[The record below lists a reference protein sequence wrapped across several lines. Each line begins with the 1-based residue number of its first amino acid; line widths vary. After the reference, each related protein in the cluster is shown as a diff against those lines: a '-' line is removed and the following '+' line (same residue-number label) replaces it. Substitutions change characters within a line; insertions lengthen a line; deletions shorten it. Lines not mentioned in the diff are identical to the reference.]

1 MARNRTYLLPQVLI
15 QQDFASLPAS
25 ATQELIAV
33 IVGPQKLIR
42 DINDPSDLEL
52 VSYGTFD
59 TLLDKVYTLK
69 GVDDLDVIEKD
80 SVNLQLKDVF
90 AKYATLAGTT
100 QIKLGSA
107 QNLLALD
114 STQLGFVKHLN
125 DAGATAFA
133 RNAFF
138 KNRDVKVGDGVIVT
152 EGGILK
158 SQSRIIELIRDVVA
172 PTAGNITADASNV
185 EVATGTAVFSSTVID
200 NKSTTRTVL
209 ASAVVGA
216 VNSFD
221 GDLALG
227 YLEDT
232 YTIEVVTAGNATN
245 ARFRVTSVKGDNV
258 DNVAITGTSPNQ
270 VLVVGTKGSK
280 VIFSSFVTAFV
291 LGEKYTVTAK
301 KVFPSYLPTA
311 VGANLYSGLFNTVYE
326 VQVVKGGLWAD
337 LPQVAVTTTN
347 GIDYSSPQVV
357 ATDTDFFLGSLGV
370 KAKFATGNPGGLRL
384 GDKFYVVLN
393 AASAGATKT
402 AKIADPLPSSV
413 TSSTV
418 ISVDFCY
425 RAESVEIPRVGY
437 PTAGSVA
444 WSLNSDGTELTL
456 DNDVYVVKP
465 EFTETSGLPLQM
477 IVKSANVFVGYSA
490 LQLAKANQI
499 NTISDTSLIESQI
512 GKSVPENPVAYAVLK
527 ALQNSAGTKVYY
539 VPVDEESVDGYN
551 RAFDATTYDGSAYY
565 IVPTSGDQQ
574 ILQAVKSH
582 VLAASAD
589 DRARERIAIISES
602 FSSVID
608 LYNKK
613 VDGQAWGGYV
623 SVAPGSSPFVYNRV
637 TIPGANLLTDGVR
650 PGDTFRSD
658 FTVNAFGQEVYQ
670 SFKIVSITDEENL
683 VLESPAFATAVGSSS
698 NPRRVQVVRALSKN
712 EQALFIAGNSEAY
725 GSRRVVNVWPDFLQD
740 GDVYVDGYFGAAA
753 IAGLKSGVAPHQPLT
768 NVILNGFTKADRSTP
783 YFTLSQLNTVANGG
797 TWIIDQD
804 RFEGA
809 IYNRHQLTTDYTDDN
824 MAEVSITTNL
834 DSIAKILREDL
845 KAFIGQYNNHPY
857 FQELMR
863 TRLVDRLTFLQS
875 NAVTLKA
882 GPQLL
887 DYEVVQLETDP
898 LIRTRVLATVNLTLP
913 YPVNVIQ
920 LKLNVI

>member
-1 MARNRTYLLPQVLI
+1 
-15 QQDFASLPAS
+15 
-25 ATQELIAV
+25 
-33 IVGPQKLIR
+33 
-42 DINDPSDLEL
+42 
-52 VSYGTFD
+52 
-59 TLLDKVYTLK
+59 
-69 GVDDLDVIEKD
+69 
-80 SVNLQLKDVF
+80 
-90 AKYATLAGTT
+90 
-100 QIKLGSA
+100 
-107 QNLLALD
+107 
-114 STQLGFVKHLN
+114 
-125 DAGATAFA
+125 
-133 RNAFF
+133 
-138 KNRDVKVGDGVIVT
+138 
-152 EGGILK
+152 
-158 SQSRIIELIRDVVA
+158 
-172 PTAGNITADASNV
+172 
-185 EVATGTAVFSSTVID
+185 
-200 NKSTTRTVL
+200 
-209 ASAVVGA
+209 
-216 VNSFD
+216 
-221 GDLALG
+221 
-227 YLEDT
+227 
-232 YTIEVVTAGNATN
+232 
-245 ARFRVTSVKGDNV
+245 
-258 DNVAITGTSPNQ
+258 
-270 VLVVGTKGSK
+270 
-280 VIFSSFVTAFV
+280 
-291 LGEKYTVTAK
+291 
-301 KVFPSYLPTA
+301 
-311 VGANLYSGLFNTVYE
+311 
-326 VQVVKGGLWAD
+326 
-337 LPQVAVTTTN
+337 
-347 GIDYSSPQVV
+347 
-357 ATDTDFFLGSLGV
+357 
-370 KAKFATGNPGGLRL
+370 L
-384 GDKFYVVLN
+384 GDKFYVVIN

-456 DNDVYVVKP
+456 SNDVYVVKP
-465 EFTETSGLPLQM
+465 EFTETTGLPLQM
-477 IVKSANVFVGYSA
+477 IVKSANVFVGYRA

-499 NTISDTSLIESQI
+499 NTISDTSLIESQV
-512 GKSVPENPVAYAVLK
+512 GKTVSENPVAYAVLK

-539 VPVDEESVDGYN
+539 VPVDEESVEGYN
-551 RAFDATTYDGSAYY
+551 RAFESTLYDGSAYY

-574 ILQAVKSH
+574 VLQAAKSH

-589 DRARERIAIISES
+589 DRARERVAIISES
-602 FSSVID
+602 FSSVAD

-613 VDGQAWGGYV
+613 VDGQAWVGYV
-623 SVAPGSSPFVYNRV
+623 SIAPNSSPAVYNRV
-637 TIPGANLLTDGVR
+637 TVPGAKFLTDGIR
-650 PGDTFRSD
+650 PGDIFRSD

-670 SFKIVSITDEENL
+670 SFRVVSISDEENL
-683 VLESPAFATAVGSSS
+683 VLESPAFATAVGSSI

-740 GDVYVDGYFGAAA
+740 GDKYVDGYFGAAA

-824 MAEVSITTNL
+824 MAEISITTNL

>member
-1 MARNRTYLLPQVLI
+1 MARNRTYLLPQVLV

-59 TLLDKVYTLK
+59 TLMDKTYTLK

-90 AKYATLAGTT
+90 ARYATLSGTT

-107 QNLLALD
+107 QNLLTLD
-114 STQLGFVKHLN
+114 TTQAGFVEHLN
-125 DAGATAFA
+125 NDGTTAFA

-152 EGGILK
+152 EGGAIK

-172 PTAGNITADASNV
+172 PTAGSITADASNV
-185 EVATGTAVFSSTVID
+185 AVATGTSVFSSTVVD
-200 NKSTTRTVL
+200 DKDTDRTVS
-209 ASAVVGA
+209 ASTVLGA
-216 VNSFD
+216 ANSFT

-270 VLVVGTKGSK
+270 LLVVGTKGSR
-280 VIFSSFVTAFV
+280 VVFSSFSTAFI

-301 KVFPSYLPTA
+301 KVFPNTTPTA
-311 VGANLYSGLFNTVYE
+311 VDANLYAGLFNTVYE
-326 VQVVKGGLWAD
+326 VQVVKGGVWAD

-347 GIDYSSPQVV
+347 GIDYSSPQTV
-357 ATDTDFFLGSLGV
+357 ASDTNFFLGSLGV
-370 KAKFATGNPGGLRL
+370 KAKFATGDGLRL
-384 GDKFYVVLN
+384 GDKFYVVIN

-402 AKIADPLPSSV
+402 VKIADPLPSSV

-437 PTAGSVA
+437 PTAGSTA
-444 WSLNSDGTELTL
+444 WSLNSDGTEITVS
-456 DNDVYVVKP
+456 NDIYVLNS
-465 EFTETSGLPLQM
+465 EFTEVGGLPLQM
-477 IVKSANVFVGYSA
+477 IVKSANVFVGYRA
-490 LQLAKANQI
+490 LQLAKTNQI
-499 NTISDTSLIESQI
+499 NTISDAGLIESQI
-512 GKSVPENPVAYAVLK
+512 GKVVPENPVAYAVLK

-539 VPVDEESVDGYN
+539 VPVDEDSVDGYN

-574 ILQAVKSH
+574 VLQAAKSH

-589 DRARERIAIISES
+589 DRARERIAIVSES
-602 FSSVID
+602 FSSVVD
-608 LYNKK
+608 LYSKK
-613 VDGQAWGGYV
+613 VDGQAWVGYV
-623 SVAPGSSPFVYNRV
+623 SAAPGSSPAVYNRV
-637 TIPGANLLTDGVR
+637 TVPGAHFLTDGIR
-650 PGDTFRSD
+650 PGDIFRSD
-658 FTVNAFGQEVYQ
+658 FTVNALGQEVYQ
-670 SFKIVSITDEENL
+670 SFRVVSVSDEENI
-683 VLESPAFATAVGSSS
+683 VLESPAFATAVGSSI

-712 EQALFIAGNSEAY
+712 EQALLIAGNSEAY

-740 GDVYVDGYFGAAA
+740 GDKYVDGYFGAAA

-824 MAEVSITTNL
+824 MAEISITTNL

-845 KAFIGQYNNHPY
+845 KAFIGQYNNHPF

-882 GPQLL
+882 GAQLI

>member
-1 MARNRTYLLPQVLI
+1 MARNRTYLLPQVLV

-59 TLLDKVYTLK
+59 TLVDKVYTLK

-90 AKYATLAGTT
+90 AKYATLSGTT
-100 QIKLGSA
+100 QVTLGSA
-107 QNLLALD
+107 QNLLTLA
-114 STQLGFVKHLN
+114 SAQAGFVKHLN
-125 DAGATAFA
+125 DNGTTAFA

-152 EGGILK
+152 EGGVIK
-158 SQSRIIELIRDVVA
+158 SQSRIVELIRDVVA
-172 PTAGNITADASNV
+172 PTAGTISADASNV
-185 EVATGTAVFSSTVID
+185 TIAAGTSVFSSSVVDAKET
-200 NKSTTRTVL
+200 NRTVA
-209 ASAVVGA
+209 ASAVSGSA
-216 VNSFD
+216 NNFA

-270 VLVVGTKGSK
+270 VLVVGTKGS
-280 VIFSSFVTAFV
+280 VVVFSSYTAAFV

-301 KVFPSYLPTA
+301 KVFPAVTPTA
-311 VGANLYSGLFNTVYE
+311 VDANLYGGLFNTVYE
-326 VQVVKGGLWAD
+326 VQVVRGGVWAD

-357 ATDTDFFLGSLGV
+357 ESNTNFFLGSLGV
-370 KAKFATGNPGGLRL
+370 KAKFATGDGLRL
-384 GDKFYVVLN
+384 GDKFYVVVN
-393 AASAGATKT
+393 AASSGATKT
-402 AKIADPLPSSV
+402 IKIADPLPSSV

-425 RAESVEIPRVGY
+425 RAPSLNIPRVGY
-437 PTAGSVA
+437 PTAGSMA

-456 DNDVYVVKP
+456 SNDVYVVNS

-477 IVKSANVFVGYSA
+477 IVKSANVFVGYKA

-499 NTISDTSLIESQI
+499 NTISDAGLIESQI
-512 GKSVPENPVAYAVLK
+512 GKVAPENPVAYAVLK

-539 VPVDEESVDGYN
+539 VPVDEDSVDGYN

-574 ILQAVKSH
+574 VLQAAKSH

-589 DRARERIAIISES
+589 ERARERVAIISES

-608 LYNKK
+608 LYSKK
-613 VDGQAWGGYV
+613 LDGQAWVGYV
-623 SVAPGSSPFVYNRV
+623 SAAPGVSPALYNRV
-637 TIPGANLLTDGVR
+637 TVPGAHFLTDGIR
-650 PGDTFRSD
+650 PGDIFRSD

-670 SFKIVSITDEENL
+670 SFRVVSVSDEENL
-683 VLESPAFATAVGSSS
+683 VLESPAFATAVGSAI
-698 NPRRVQVVRALSKN
+698 NPRRVQVVRALSKS
-712 EQALFIAGNSEAY
+712 EQALYIAGNSEAY
-725 GSRRVVNVWPDFLQD
+725 GSRRVVNVWPDFLQE
-740 GDVYVDGYFGAAA
+740 GDKYVDGYFGAAA

-783 YFTLSQLNTVANGG
+783 YFTLSQLNTIANGG

-824 MAEVSITTNL
+824 MAEISITTNL

-845 KAFIGQYNNHPY
+845 KSFIGQYNNHPY

-882 GPQLL
+882 GPQLI

>member
-1 MARNRTYLLPQVLI
+1 MARNRTYLLPQILV

-59 TLLDKVYTLK
+59 TLMDKIYTLK
-69 GVDDLDVIEKD
+69 GVDALDVVEKD
-80 SVNLQLKDVF
+80 SVNLQLQDVF
-90 AKYATLAGTT
+90 AKYATLSGTS

-107 QNLLALD
+107 QNLLTLD
-114 STQLGFVKHLN
+114 ASQTGFVKHIN
-125 DAGATAFA
+125 DDGTTAFA

-152 EGGILK
+152 EGGVVK
-158 SQSRIIELIRDVVA
+158 TQSRIVEMIRDVISPSA
-172 PTAGNITADASNV
+172 GTISADAGNLTVSADS
-185 EVATGTAVFSSTVID
+185 FS
-200 NKSTTRTVL
+200 
-209 ASAVVGA
+209 SAVVDDKDTDRTISEDTTSNFA
-216 VNSFD
+216 
-221 GDLALG
+221 GDLVAG
-227 YLEDT
+227 YLSDT
-232 YTIEVVTAGNATN
+232 YTIEVVTPGDVTN
-245 ARFRVTSVKGDNV
+245 ARFRVTSTRGDNL
-258 DNVAITGTSPNQ
+258 DNVSVTGTSPNQ
-270 VLVVGTKGSK
+270 VLVVGTKGL
-280 VIFSSFVTAFV
+280 VVDFNDYTTAFV
-291 LGEKYTVTAK
+291 LGEKYTATVAK
-301 KVFPSYLPTA
+301 AFPSVSPTIVDA
-311 VGANLYSGLFNTVYE
+311 ANYSGLFNTVYE
-326 VQVVKGGLWAD
+326 IQVVRGGTWAD

-347 GIDYSSPQVV
+347 GIDYSSPQIVD
-357 ATDTDFFLGSLGV
+357 ADTNFFLGSLGV
-370 KAKFATGNPGGLRL
+370 KAKFATGDGLRL
-384 GDKFYVVLN
+384 GDKFYVVIN
-393 AASAGATKT
+393 AASSGATKT
-402 AKIADPLPSSV
+402 VKLADPIPSSV

-425 RAESVEIPRVGY
+425 RTPAIEIPRAGY
-437 PTAGSVA
+437 PTAGIQS

-456 DNDVYVVKP
+456 DNDIYVVNP
-465 EFTETSGLPLQM
+465 EFTEIGGLPQQM
-477 IVKSANVFVGYSA
+477 IVKSANVFIGYKA
-490 LQLAKANQI
+490 LQLAKTNQI
-499 NTISDTSLIESQI
+499 NTISDPGLIPSQI
-512 GKSVPENPVAYAVLK
+512 GKVVPENPVAYAVLK

-539 VPVDEESVDGYN
+539 VPVDEETVDGYN

-574 ILQAVKSH
+574 ILQAAKSH
-582 VLAASAD
+582 VLAASAE
-589 DRARERIAIISES
+589 DRARERVAIVSES

-613 VDGQAWGGYV
+613 LDGQAWVGFV
-623 SVAPGSSPFVYNRV
+623 SMAPGSSPALYNRV
-637 TIPGANLLTDGVR
+637 TVPGAHFLTDGIR
-650 PGDTFRSD
+650 PGDLFRSD

-670 SFKIVSITDEENL
+670 SFRVVRVDDEENL
-683 VLESPAFATAVGSSS
+683 VLESPAFATAVGSSI
-698 NPRRVQVVRALSKN
+698 NPRRVQIVRALSKN

-740 GDVYVDGYFGAAA
+740 GDRYVDGHFGAAA

-783 YFTLSQLNTVANGG
+783 YFTLSQLNRIANGG

-824 MAEVSITTNL
+824 MAEISITTNL
-834 DSIAKILREDL
+834 DSISKILREDL
-845 KAFIGQYNNHPY
+845 KVFIGQYNNHPY

-882 GPQLL
+882 GPQLI